1 MFGFYIVQ
9 INWVNTKICIFF
21 FFFALIKFDKW
32 VDTTNPFNK
41 YVALE
46 LKILNLF
53 NKYVG
58 LEMTYDS
65 YNRILMSQH
74 DTNLARE

>member
-1 MFGFYIVQ
+1 MVQ
-9 INWVNTKICIFF
+9 INWVNTKICI

-41 YVALE
+41 YVALG

-65 YNRILMSQH
+65 YNQILMSKH
-74 DTNLARE
+74 DTNLTRE